1 MSSLRGKAKFN
12 SEKYVNWLCI
22 LQHESSIT
30 RSVVS
35 SNLRSVLLVTCSFII
50 NIYQGQVS
58 ILFHVHICVVC
69 HCCLNKYFG
78 DKYLLFD
85 R

>member
-1 MSSLRGKAKFN
+1 MSSLRGKEKFN

-35 SNLRSVLLVTCSFII
+35 SNLRAKIVAYIISVSSINFISSS
-50 NIYQGQVS
+50 YVC
-58 ILFHVHICVVC
+58 CVP
-69 HCCLNKYFG
+69 
-78 DKYLLFD
+78 LLFEQVFW
-85 R
+85 RQISVI